1 MWRDTARAMSQE
13 NVEIAKTAFEV
24 WNKGDMEA
32 YRELFDPNA
41 IMRPMENWP
50 EPGPFVGVDAV
61 MRQFQQLRET
71 YDADDT
77 LEVISDFIDVGDR
90 VAVRWI
96 WHGAGVGP
104 EMNLEATI
112 VYTMRNGKILAID
125 YFWDHAD
132 ALEAMGLRE

>member
-1 MWRDTARAMSQE
+1 MSQE

-71 YDADDT
+71 YDANDT
-77 LEVISDFIDVGDR
+77 SQQFGLVNPQRQDTPNDPDYDQAEPDGNPR
-90 VAVRWI
+90 
-96 WHGAGVGP
+96 
-104 EMNLEATI
+104 ETTNLFDERA
-112 VYTMRNGKILAID
+112 LAD
-125 YFWDHAD
+125 PGMAAPW
-132 ALEAMGLRE
+132 